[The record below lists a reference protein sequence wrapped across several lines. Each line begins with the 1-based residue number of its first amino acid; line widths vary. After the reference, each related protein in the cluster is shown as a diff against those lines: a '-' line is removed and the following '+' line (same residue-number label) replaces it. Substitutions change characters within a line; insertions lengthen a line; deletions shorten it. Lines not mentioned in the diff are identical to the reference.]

1 MAVPARF
8 RKLTLPKTLIFRSLT
23 SSAAAIDDQ
32 TPIDESAVA
41 DKVLSV
47 LSTSSPIEPPLKS
60 LAPLLSPR
68 IVTSVVSASSAS
80 PSAAFRFFI
89 WASRRRHLRSW
100 DSHNAVLSLLR
111 RDGFSIAWTALDEL
125 RRDGIPI
132 AAEAFDALIQAY
144 IQSGSVSDA
153 IESFSRMSEYGVR
166 PRTFTYNVVLH
177 VLLKQRMVPLAMTVY
192 RQMLETDCRPN
203 RSTYNVLIDG
213 LCKLGR
219 TDDALSMFDEMCGH
233 GWFDPDTVIY
243 TIVLSGLCRA
253 RRIDDARALLA
264 TMRCEPDVVTHNAFL
279 NGLCRA
285 GRLDE
290 AMKLVRSERFE
301 FGIRGLSTI
310 IDWCFRKG
318 RIEEAFGLLNSMVR
332 KGVVPDTHCYN
343 MLIEG
348 LCQLGLLDKARSL
361 WLEVSRDER
370 FSESKTN
377 PIFICGL
384 CKNGLVGDAQE
395 IFDELE
401 RAGCAQTVEM
411 FNAIIHGLCKEGNL
425 KEAGLLFYKMEM
437 GRSPSLFLR
446 LSQGSDQVLDGKSLS
461 DRIWNLCRSGNVGKA
476 YKLLEE
482 LANSGVAPDVTT
494 YNILISGLCK
504 AGRMDGALKFFK
516 ELQIK
521 GYSPN
526 TVTYS
531 TLIDGLDRVDRFE
544 DAKALF
550 DQMLEHGTA
559 PGVSVYNAMMKA
571 LCRRQKVTQAIRIW
585 LDSLSQRDGGSD
597 WETEAIRT
605 AGRDF
610 ENGSVEELVR
620 GLLDLDCRRNE
631 VRSLPYAI
639 WLIGYCQGGRVKDGL
654 MIFHAL
660 TERSID
666 VTPAGCV
673 ILIRHLC
680 KEGML
685 SSALDVIFYMLK
697 EGILLKRALGND
709 LIERLWLRNRRKE
722 AWEVVHRI
730 SDAGYDM
737 DSYLFMRT
745 KYKLYGDEIESSKDV
760 QS

>member
-1 MAVPARF
+1 MAVPARL

-23 SSAAAIDDQ
+23 SSAATVDDE
-32 TPIDESAVA
+32 TSIDESAVA

-47 LSTSSPIEPPLKS
+47 LSTSFPIEPPLKP

-68 IVTSVVSASSAS
+68 IVASVVSASSAS

-100 DSHNAVLSLLR
+100 DSHNAVLSILR

-144 IQSGSVSDA
+144 VQSGSVSDA

-177 VLLKQRMVPLAMTVY
+177 VLLKQRMVPLAMAVY

-264 TMRCEPDVVTHNAFL
+264 TMRCDPDMVTHNAFL

-301 FGIRGLSTI
+301 FGIRGISTI
-310 IDWCFRKG
+310 IDWCFRKGRFNEAMAMYKEVLEEGKFVPDRHLYTIMIKWLSKAG

-343 MLIEG
+343 TLIEG

-401 RAGCAQTVEM
+401 RAGCAQTVET

-425 KEAGLLFYKMEM
+425 REAGLLFYKMEM

-494 YNILISGLCK
+494 YNILINGLCK

-521 GYSPN
+521 GYSL
-526 TVTYS
+526 T
-531 TLIDGLDRVDRFE
+531 
-544 DAKALF
+544 
-550 DQMLEHGTA
+550 
-559 PGVSVYNAMMKA
+559 
-571 LCRRQKVTQAIRIW
+571 RQKVTQAIRIW
-585 LDSLSQRDGGSD
+585 LDFLSQRDGGSD

-605 AGRDF
+605 ARRDF

-620 GLLDLDCRRNE
+620 GLLDLDCRRHE

-673 ILIRHLC
+673 ILIRDLC